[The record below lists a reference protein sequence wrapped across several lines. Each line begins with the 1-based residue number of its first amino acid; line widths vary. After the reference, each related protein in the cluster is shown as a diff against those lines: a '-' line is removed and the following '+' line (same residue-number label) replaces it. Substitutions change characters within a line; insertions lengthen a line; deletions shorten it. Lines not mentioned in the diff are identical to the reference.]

1 MFNQLIKK
9 NILFFIFLT
18 VAYVWGVVSF
28 QHYLPAG
35 TDFFLS
41 LYSATILSVGLFFNF
56 IVTNKNKT
64 QTNTISVTTIA
75 WLLFLIIFLVQPILN
90 PIAYIDDHLLSV
102 ATILLCVLLSYTI
115 TNLSDNE
122 KNIAVNFM
130 AVGILVAGLFTVLAQ
145 VVQAIGWNK
154 LDGILFMRTSTRL
167 FGNIAQ
173 PNQAA
178 YVLVMAWAAFIYL
191 CIEYKNKVYQHK
203 ILFLGLANIIT
214 FLLTLGLGLSASRGG
229 IVLMACAILGTVVI
243 YYQPIKI
250 RMIIALAFLPSAV
263 MGYILGTDL
272 LQSFTFNELKP
283 AVDRL
288 VGEGESLGLRKS
300 LLNQAWL
307 AFQSSPITGIG
318 WDNLKYFGMTQ
329 AEQLAWF
336 TVANHAHNLPAQIA
350 AELGILG
357 LIPLCI
363 FFAII
368 IKNFGFKLPH
378 YKAFVYIILGLTFAY
393 SLSEYPLWYFRFLLL
408 AVFFVTVIDTSRIRL
423 NIDFSKISVGIALL
437 FVLGGSYY
445 IHHYYRYVDVAY
457 AIKSDLTDY
466 EQEILAYQDLP
477 NVFGY
482 TKYKEGI
489 LYMLSPIDEQ
499 NLELQ
504 IQLGDRVL
512 SHYLDSFIM
521 LKQADLLV
529 LAGRHQ
535 EAERLFKAAC
545 SFQDYHKRGVGCKEI
560 IQNLKETSETDTRY
574 LIHVETLQHWFNQR
588 FKQSEHSVK

>member
-18 VAYVWGVVSF
+18 AAYVWGVVSF
-28 QHYLPAG
+28 QHYIPAG
-35 TDFFLS
+35 TDFYLS

-56 IVTNKNKT
+56 ICKNKT
-64 QTNTISVTTIA
+64 ATQQNVISITTIA
-75 WLLFLIIFLVQPILN
+75 WLIFLIVFLLQPILN
-90 PIAYIDDHLLSV
+90 SIAYIDDHLLSV
-102 ATILLCVLLSYTI
+102 LTILSCVMLSYAI
-115 TNLSDNE
+115 TNLSDNQ
-122 KNIAVNFM
+122 KNTAVIFM
-130 AVGILVAGLFTVLAQ
+130 AGGILGAGIFTVIAQ
-145 VVQAIGWNK
+145 IVQAIGWDK

-203 ILFLGLANIIT
+203 ILFFVLANIIT
-214 FLLTLGLGLSASRGG
+214 FLLVLGLGLSASRGG
-229 IVLMACAILGTVVI
+229 IVLMACAILGSAVI

-250 RMIIALAFLPSAV
+250 RMILILAFLPSAV
-263 MGYILGTDL
+263 VGYMLGTDL
-272 LQSFTFNELKP
+272 LQSFAFNELKP

-318 WDNLKYFGMTQ
+318 WDNLKYFGMTH
-329 AEQLAWF
+329 AEQLSWF

-357 LIPLCI
+357 LIPLSI
-363 FFAII
+363 FFVIL

-393 SLSEYPLWYFRFLLL
+393 SLSEYPLWHFRFLLL
-408 AVFFVTVIDTSRIRL
+408 AVFFVAVIDNSTIKL
-423 NIDFSKISVGIALL
+423 NIDFSKISAGIALL
-437 FVLGGSYY
+437 FVIGGSYY
-445 IHHYYRYVDVAY
+445 IHQYYRYVEVSY

-482 TKYKEGI
+482 TKYKEAL

-499 NLELQ
+499 NLEAQ
-504 IQLGDRVL
+504 IQLGNRVL
-512 SHYLDSFIM
+512 THYLDDFIM

-529 LAGRHQ
+529 LAGHQQ
-535 EAERLFKAAC
+535 EAEKLFQATC
-545 SFQDYHKRGVGCKEI
+545 MFQDYHKRGVGCKKVLD
-560 IQNLKETSETDTRY
+560 NLRETAETDSRY
-574 LIHVETLQHWFNQR
+574 LIYVENLQEFFNKK
-588 FKQSEHSVK
+588 FKQTQSVEK